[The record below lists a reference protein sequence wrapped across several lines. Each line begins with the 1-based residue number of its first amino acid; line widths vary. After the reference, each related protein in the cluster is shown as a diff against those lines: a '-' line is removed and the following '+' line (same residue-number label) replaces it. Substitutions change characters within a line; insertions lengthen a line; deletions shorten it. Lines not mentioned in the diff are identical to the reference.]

1 MLMIEEIYTE
11 LHENAFVG
19 TAEEFSTEWCWRSK
33 SWFAAQKNKRSDFAI
48 PVAINCLNSIKIRI
62 ALAYLRRKTLGSIA
76 ESDIAILSHLKGK
89 LEKHLSEQHRIVA
102 VVEDDLLRSKCYE
115 IHNI

>member
-11 LHENAFVG
+11 LHENAFVQ
-19 TAEEFSTEWCWRSK
+19 TAEEFSTDWCWRSK
-33 SWFAAQKNKRSDFAI
+33 SWFAVQKNKRSDFAI

-62 ALAYLRRKTLGSIA
+62 ALTHLRRKTLGSIA
-76 ESDIAILSHLKGK
+76 ESDIAILSQLKGK
-89 LEKHLSEQHRIVA
+89 LEEHLSEQHRVAA
-102 VVEDDLLRSKCYE
+102 VVEDDPLRSKCYE

>member
-11 LHENAFVG
+11 LHENAFVQ

-33 SWFAAQKNKRSDFAI
+33 SWFAVQKNKQSDFAI

-62 ALAYLRRKTLGSIA
+62 ALAYLRRKKLGSIV

-89 LEKHLSEQHRIVA
+89 LEKHLSEQHRVA
-102 VVEDDLLRSKCYE
+102 VVVEENLLTSKC
-115 IHNI
+115 

>member
-1 MLMIEEIYTE
+1 
-11 LHENAFVG
+11 
-19 TAEEFSTEWCWRSK
+19 
-33 SWFAAQKNKRSDFAI
+33 
-48 PVAINCLNSIKIRI
+48 
-62 ALAYLRRKTLGSIA
+62 LGSIA